1 MSKSRSRNVKRMKKL
16 IAFKKLKQRE
26 LRRQSIEE
34 KFDEFLLKNKLDRSK
49 MTQKE
54 LSIARSFMKAQEE
67 CPYT

>member
-16 IAFKKLKQRE
+16 LALKKLKQQE
-26 LRRQSIEE
+26 LRRKSIEE
-34 KFDEFLLKNKLDRSK
+34 RFNEFLLKNGMDRSK

-54 LSIARSFMKAQEE
+54 LSVARSFMKAQEE